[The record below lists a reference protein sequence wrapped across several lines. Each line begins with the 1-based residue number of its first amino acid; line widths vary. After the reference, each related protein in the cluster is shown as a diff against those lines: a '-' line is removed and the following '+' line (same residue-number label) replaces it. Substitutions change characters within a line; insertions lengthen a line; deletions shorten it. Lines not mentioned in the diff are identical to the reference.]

1 MKRVLLRASAFVA
14 LLLANTGIGAASVG
28 EFTGLSDLIASS
40 EQIVVATVLTGPAE
54 VRASTFNDA
63 QPQKVQIFNVIKGT
77 IEPKTTMTVTLR
89 TLLVVNGGEFGVLD
103 RYVLFLRR
111 YAAGS
116 YDLVGVTGS
125 AFWVAPTSKLSNLP
139 AGDIRGSIETLL
151 REAVAYRRQEQ
162 LAMEKRVAEYLAS
175 P

>member
-1 MKRVLLRASAFVA
+1 MKRVLLRASALVT
-14 LLLANTGIGAASVG
+14 LLLAGTEVGASPVG
-28 EFTGLSDLIASS
+28 VFTGLSDLIASS

-54 VRASTFNDA
+54 IRASSFNDA
-63 QPQKVQIFNVIKGT
+63 QPQEVQIFNVIKGT
-77 IEPKTTMTVTLR
+77 IEPKTKMTVTLR
-89 TLLVVNGGEFGVLD
+89 TLLLVNGGEFGFLD

-111 YAAGS
+111 YGAGS
-116 YDLVGVTGS
+116 YDLVGVIGS
-125 AFWVAPTSKLSNLP
+125 AFWVAPTSKLSNHP

-151 REAVAYRRQEQ
+151 REAVAYRKQEE

>member
-1 MKRVLLRASAFVA
+1 MKRLLLRASAFVA
-14 LLLANTGIGAASVG
+14 LLLAATGVGAAPVG

-40 EQIVVATVLTGPAE
+40 EQIVVATILKGPAE
-54 VRASTFNDA
+54 LRASTFNDA
-63 QPQKVQIFNVIKGT
+63 QPQEVQIFNVIKGT
-77 IEPKTTMTVTLR
+77 IEPKTKMTVTLR
-89 TLLVVNGGEFGVLD
+89 TLIVVNGGEFGVLE

-111 YAAGS
+111 YGARS

-139 AGDIRGSIETLL
+139 AGDIRGSIEILL
-151 REAVAYRRQEQ
+151 REAVAYKKQEQ

>member
-1 MKRVLLRASAFVA
+1 MKRVLLRASAFVT
-14 LLLANTGIGAASVG
+14 LLLAGTAVGAASVG

-40 EQIVVATVLTGPAE
+40 DQIVVATVLTGPAE

-63 QPQKVQIFNVIKGT
+63 QPQEVQILSVIKGT
-77 IEPKTTMTVTLR
+77 IEPKTKISVTLR
-89 TLLVVNGGEFGVLD
+89 TLLVVNGGEFGVLE

-111 YAAGS
+111 YGAGS
-116 YDLVGVTGS
+116 HDLVGVTGS
-125 AFWVAPTSKLSNLP
+125 AFWVAPTSTLSNLS
-139 AGDIRGSIETLL
+139 AGDIRGRIEILL
-151 REAVAYRRQEQ
+151 REAVAYRKQEG